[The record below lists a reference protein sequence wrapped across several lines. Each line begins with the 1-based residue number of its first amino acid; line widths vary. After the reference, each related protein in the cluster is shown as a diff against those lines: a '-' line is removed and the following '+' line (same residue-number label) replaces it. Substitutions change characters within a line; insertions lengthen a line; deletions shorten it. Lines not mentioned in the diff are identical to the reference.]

1 MRLAIGSHHV
11 GLVLVWILA
20 GPRQGK
26 AIQPDG
32 PGTVPRHEGRRLIGS
47 RFRCAPATGLPHHVA
62 LIRSVTNA
70 S

>member
-1 MRLAIGSHHV
+1 MRLAIGSDHG
-11 GLVLVWILA
+11 GLVLAWILA
-20 GPRQGK
+20 SRRQGW

-32 PGTVPRHEGRRLIGS
+32 PGTDPRHEGRRLIGS
-47 RFRCAPATGLPHHVA
+47 RFRCAPATRLPHHVA